1 MIDIF
6 SDLCYNSFTMAE
18 SAVSNQ
24 TGGDT
29 NETHSDAER
38 GHPEGQ
44 RRQGRLRRVPDL
56 LPVRLQDQL
65 RHRQSAVR
73 ERPEVSCSDKNAAHR
88 AAFFLSLTTIRDG
101 KEEGKMM
108 DEEWKRLYEEAM
120 RVLDPHDV
128 SNKMWVGSVASA
140 VLTKK
145 GNIYKGICIDT
156 DGSIG
161 MCAERNALSTMLTYG
176 ESEIT
181 KVVSVYKDGNIIP
194 SCGICREFMMH
205 LGGDVENIE
214 ILLDKEGR
222 TTRLI
227 DLMPEYPRHK

>member
-1 MIDIF
+1 MIVELNDT
-6 SDLCYNSFTMAE
+6 SKTME
-18 SAVSNQ
+18 
-24 TGGDT
+24 
-29 NETHSDAER
+29 
-38 GHPEGQ
+38 
-44 RRQGRLRRVPDL
+44 
-56 LPVRLQDQL
+56 
-65 RHRQSAVR
+65 
-73 ERPEVSCSDKNAAHR
+73 
-88 AAFFLSLTTIRDG
+88 
-101 KEEGKMM
+101 KEWEK
-108 DEEWKRLYEEAM
+108 LYEEAM
-120 RVLDPHDV
+120 SVLNPRDI

-156 DGSIG
+156 DCSIG

-181 KVVSVYKDGNIIP
+181 KVVSVYKDGSIIP

-222 TTRLI
+222 SERLI
-227 DLMPEYPRHK
+227 ELMPEYPRHK

>member
-1 MIDIF
+1 MVVTVGLEPTV
-6 SDLCYNSFTMAE
+6 SLCFACSVRFAIVVIPPWSGGFTPLLTTLPPRFIRRWRSSVDE
-18 SAVSNQ
+18 C
-24 TGGDT
+24 
-29 NETHSDAER
+29 
-38 GHPEGQ
+38 Q
-44 RRQGRLRRVPDL
+44 RRKFSAKNPEDMLKLGSVASMGLPKYLLKLLTKANWDL
-56 LPVRLQDQL
+56 LGGKTM
-65 RHRQSAVR
+65 
-73 ERPEVSCSDKNAAHR
+73 DK
-88 AAFFLSLTTIRDG
+88 
-101 KEEGKMM
+101 
-108 DEEWKRLYEEAM
+108 EWERLYEEAM
-120 RVLDPHDV
+120 SVLNPHDV

-222 TTRLI
+222 TERLI
-227 DLMPEYPRHK
+227 ELMPEYPRHK

>member
-1 MIDIF
+1 M
-6 SDLCYNSFTMAE
+6 N
-18 SAVSNQ
+18 
-24 TGGDT
+24 
-29 NETHSDAER
+29 
-38 GHPEGQ
+38 
-44 RRQGRLRRVPDL
+44 
-56 LPVRLQDQL
+56 
-65 RHRQSAVR
+65 
-73 ERPEVSCSDKNAAHR
+73 K
-88 AAFFLSLTTIRDG
+88 
-101 KEEGKMM
+101 
-108 DEEWKRLYEEAM
+108 EWKILYEEAM
-120 RVLDPHDV
+120 SVLNPHDV

-140 VLTKK
+140 VLTKR

-214 ILLDKEGR
+214 ILLDKEKNCGHLLYGGR
-222 TTRLI
+222 YDRYSHRKRNPCHDGRNTEQPAGLQICGVR
-227 DLMPEYPRHK
+227 K

>member
-1 MIDIF
+1 M
-6 SDLCYNSFTMAE
+6 
-18 SAVSNQ
+18 
-24 TGGDT
+24 
-29 NETHSDAER
+29 
-38 GHPEGQ
+38 Q
-44 RRQGRLRRVPDL
+44 REYRL
-56 LPVRLQDQL
+56 
-65 RHRQSAVR
+65 H
-73 ERPEVSCSDKNAAHR
+73 DKSV
-88 AAFFLSLTTIRDG
+88 FI
-101 KEEGKMM
+101 KEGKTL
-108 DEEWKRLYEEAM
+108 DKEWERLYEEAM
-120 RVLDPHDV
+120 SVLNPYDV

-176 ESEIT
+176 ESEIK

-222 TTRLI
+222 TIKLI

>member
-1 MIDIF
+1 MPYAMKEKHSVDKNILTVKTWSEIKQFPIENGRYIVFLFHTDEF
-6 SDLCYNSFTMAE
+6 LGEVTSSDEGEMVWVKKSDLSNME
-18 SAVSNQ
+18 VIKEDKAVN
-24 TGGDT
+24 
-29 NETHSDAER
+29 
-38 GHPEGQ
+38 
-44 RRQGRLRRVPDL
+44 
-56 LPVRLQDQL
+56 
-65 RHRQSAVR
+65 
-73 ERPEVSCSDKNAAHR
+73 
-88 AAFFLSLTTIRDG
+88 
-101 KEEGKMM
+101 KE
-108 DEEWKRLYEEAM
+108 WQRLYEEAM
-120 RVLDPHDV
+120 SVLDPHDV

-214 ILLDKEGR
+214 ILLDQEGR
-222 TTRLI
+222 TARLI

>member
-1 MIDIF
+1 MPQK
-6 SDLCYNSFTMAE
+6 SKKASRLWGNSHKEANTRWKEVAF
-18 SAVSNQ
+18 Q
-24 TGGDT
+24 
-29 NETHSDAER
+29 
-38 GHPEGQ
+38 
-44 RRQGRLRRVPDL
+44 RVPL
-56 LPVRLQDQL
+56 YNELI
-65 RHRQSAVR
+65 
-73 ERPEVSCSDKNAAHR
+73 DKSI
-88 AAFFLSLTTIRDG
+88 FI
-101 KEEGKMM
+101 KEGNMM
-108 DEEWKRLYEEAM
+108 DKEWERLYEEAM
-120 RVLDPHDV
+120 SVLNPHDV

-176 ESEIT
+176 ESEIK

-222 TTRLI
+222 TIKLI

>member
-1 MIDIF
+1 MPYAMKEKHSVDKNILTVKTWSEIKQFPIENGRYIVFLFHTDEF
-6 SDLCYNSFTMAE
+6 LGEVTSSDEGEMVWVKKSDLSNME
-18 SAVSNQ
+18 VIKEDKAV
-24 TGGDT
+24 
-29 NETHSDAER
+29 
-38 GHPEGQ
+38 
-44 RRQGRLRRVPDL
+44 
-56 LPVRLQDQL
+56 
-65 RHRQSAVR
+65 
-73 ERPEVSCSDKNAAHR
+73 DK
-88 AAFFLSLTTIRDG
+88 
-101 KEEGKMM
+101 
-108 DEEWKRLYEEAM
+108 EWQRLYEEAM
-120 RVLDPHDV
+120 SVLNPHDV

-214 ILLDKEGR
+214 ILLDQEGR
-222 TTRLI
+222 TTKLI

>member
-1 MIDIF
+1 M
-6 SDLCYNSFTMAE
+6 S
-18 SAVSNQ
+18 
-24 TGGDT
+24 
-29 NETHSDAER
+29 
-38 GHPEGQ
+38 
-44 RRQGRLRRVPDL
+44 
-56 LPVRLQDQL
+56 
-65 RHRQSAVR
+65 
-73 ERPEVSCSDKNAAHR
+73 
-88 AAFFLSLTTIRDG
+88 
-101 KEEGKMM
+101 
-108 DEEWKRLYEEAM
+108 
-120 RVLDPHDV
+120 VLNPHDV

-176 ESEIT
+176 ESEIK
-181 KVVSVYKDGNIIP
+181 KVVAVYKDGNIIP
-194 SCGICREFMMH
+194 PCGICREFMMH

-222 TTRLI
+222 TIKLI

>member
-1 MIDIF
+1 MIVELNDT
-6 SDLCYNSFTMAE
+6 SKTME
-18 SAVSNQ
+18 
-24 TGGDT
+24 
-29 NETHSDAER
+29 
-38 GHPEGQ
+38 
-44 RRQGRLRRVPDL
+44 
-56 LPVRLQDQL
+56 
-65 RHRQSAVR
+65 
-73 ERPEVSCSDKNAAHR
+73 
-88 AAFFLSLTTIRDG
+88 
-101 KEEGKMM
+101 KEWEK
-108 DEEWKRLYEEAM
+108 LYEEAM
-120 RVLDPHDV
+120 SVLNPRDI

-156 DGSIG
+156 DCSIG

-222 TTRLI
+222 SERLI
-227 DLMPEYPRHK
+227 ELMPEYPRHK

>member
-1 MIDIF
+1 M
-6 SDLCYNSFTMAE
+6 N
-18 SAVSNQ
+18 
-24 TGGDT
+24 
-29 NETHSDAER
+29 
-38 GHPEGQ
+38 
-44 RRQGRLRRVPDL
+44 
-56 LPVRLQDQL
+56 
-65 RHRQSAVR
+65 
-73 ERPEVSCSDKNAAHR
+73 
-88 AAFFLSLTTIRDG
+88 
-101 KEEGKMM
+101 KEWE
-108 DEEWKRLYEEAM
+108 RLYEEAM
-120 RVLDPHDV
+120 SVLNPHDV
-128 SNKMWVGSVASA
+128 SNRMWVGSVASA

-205 LGGDVENIE
+205 LGGDVESIE

-222 TTRLI
+222 TARLI